1 MRVLIV
7 STKRCWKV
15 GCDPERFGVTGGFAQ
30 QVESLAVV
38 FGRLNAILML
48 ARGPAVQGFS
58 VVPNDL
64 VGVSTLPE
72 PLGAGWIRKVAL
84 VPWMAL
90 NGGPLWREI
99 KIADAIH
106 VPVPGDIGVLAIIAA
121 LTRRKPL
128 FVRHCGTWGDRSTLA
143 NRFLAWL
150 LPRIAGGRV
159 VVMATGG
166 GPEPPE
172 PCNSAIQW
180 IFATSLSEAEIEG
193 IVPASAWLTGEP
205 LRLVTVGRLT
215 VQKNARACVEAL
227 PAIRQEVPE
236 STLRVV
242 GDGPFWAD
250 LEAVAR
256 RCGVAD
262 AVTFTGNLNHE
273 AVIETLCR
281 SHLFLF
287 PTRVA
292 EGFPK
297 AVLEAMACGLPVVAS
312 PVSVLPHLL
321 ADGCGELLAGTS
333 AEDVAEAVI
342 QLAGDPG
349 RMSAMGRAARG
360 RARGYTLER
369 WRDLIG
375 ERLEAAWGRPLND
388 GARYD
393 GRRAGAAK

>member
-38 FGRLNAILML
+38 FGRLDAILML
-48 ARGPAVQGFS
+48 ARGPAVQGLS

-72 PLGAGWIRKVAL
+72 PEGAGWTRKVAL
-84 VPWMAL
+84 VPWITL
-90 NGGPLWREI
+90 NGGSLWREI
-99 KIADAIH
+99 KDAGAIH

-121 LTRRKPL
+121 LTVSKPL

-172 PCNSAIQW
+172 PRNPAIQW
-180 IFATSLSEAEIEG
+180 IFATSLREAEIES
-193 IVPASAWLTGEP
+193 IVPAAAWQPGEP

-215 VQKNARACVEAL
+215 AQKNARACVEAL
-227 PAIRQEVPE
+227 PAIRQALPG
-236 STLRVV
+236 STLRIV
-242 GDGPFWAD
+242 GDGPFGAD
-250 LEAVAR
+250 LEASAR

-287 PTRVA
+287 PTLVA

-312 PVSVLPHLL
+312 RVSVLPHLL
-321 ADGCGELLAGTS
+321 ADGCGELLAGT
-333 AEDVAEAVI
+333 AADDVAETVI
-342 QLAGDPG
+342 RLAGNPAH
-349 RMSAMGRAARG
+349 MAAMGRAARE
-360 RARGYTLER
+360 RARAYTLER

-375 ERLEAAWGRPLND
+375 ARLEKAWGRPFM
-388 GARYD
+388 
-393 GRRAGAAK
+393 GRVRDAAQHGRGPA